1 MRYFAEIFTLN
12 KLLIIKFNTD
22 AQFMS
27 SHSAL
32 QYINAEFYLNYRA
45 HQQTRLAFPL
55 TQPTTAQQ
63 LNMNKNIE
71 YYTRTAQVLHWLMA
85 IIFIVA
91 WIIGFYS
98 GNFLSYDNDGSFKG
112 QVITL
117 HKNIA
122 TTLIFLVVVRI
133 FWRYTH
139 PAPALPD
146 SMSNGMK
153 KLAHFRHLALYFVLL
168 ALPITGCLF
177 SWSAGHPAPVLY
189 LFEIPRLVQ
198 DNPALLA
205 VVKPLHIYISWAA
218 GLLLAG
224 HILAALKHH
233 FIDKDNVLKSMIRQG
248 K

>member
-1 MRYFAEIFTLN
+1 MNQSF
-12 KLLIIKFNTD
+12 KMKNTS
-22 AQFMS
+22 Q
-27 SHSAL
+27 
-32 QYINAEFYLNYRA
+32 
-45 HQQTRLAFPL
+45 
-55 TQPTTAQQ
+55 
-63 LNMNKNIE
+63 
-71 YYTRTAQVLHWLMA
+71 YYTRTAQFLHWIMA
-85 IIFIVA
+85 IIFIAA

-98 GNFLSYDNDGSFKG
+98 GNFLSYDADGSFKG

-122 TTLIFLVVVRI
+122 TTIIFLVIVRI

-139 PAPALPD
+139 PVPALPD
-146 SMSNGMK
+146 SMSKTMK
-153 KLAHFRHLALYFVLL
+153 TLAHLGHLALYLVLL

-189 LFEIPRLVQ
+189 LFDIPRLVQ
-198 DNPALLA
+198 ENPNLLA
-205 VVKPLHIYISWAA
+205 IVKPLHIWISWAA

-233 FIDKDNVLKSMIRQG
+233 FIDKDHVLKSMTQQP

>member
-1 MRYFAEIFTLN
+1 
-12 KLLIIKFNTD
+12 
-22 AQFMS
+22 
-27 SHSAL
+27 
-32 QYINAEFYLNYRA
+32 
-45 HQQTRLAFPL
+45 
-55 TQPTTAQQ
+55 
-63 LNMNKNIE
+63 MNKTSKQ
-71 YYTRTAQVLHWLMA
+71 YYTRTAQIIHWLMA
-85 IIFIVA
+85 LIFIMA
-91 WIIGFYS
+91 WLIGFYS
-98 GNFLSYDNDGSFKG
+98 GNFLSYDMDGSFKG

-122 TTLIFLVVVRI
+122 TTLIFLVVIRI

-139 PAPALPD
+139 PAPELPA
-146 SMSNGMK
+146 SMSPIMK
-153 KLAHFRHLALYFVLL
+153 KAAHLGHLALYFVLL

-198 DNPALLA
+198 ENPALLA
-205 VVKPLHIYISWAA
+205 IVKPLHVYISWAA

-233 FIDKDNVLKSMIRQG
+233 FIDKDHVLTSMTRQP